1 MIERAGSRHGEGEP
15 DVKILRWNLAENA
28 TRNQL
33 LGDTL
38 LQLPP
43 DTRQRLEAAADA
55 AGVPDRHH
63 HDIGEV
69 LATIDGLVVSP
80 AVRDHMRA
88 IYTILAEAEA
98 AAHGCAVEQTHFHEV
113 GDGSRI
119 RNTLLVCLAVEA
131 TGVKRI
137 VATVAQTGQGEVEC
151 AHGTLSI
158 PAPATSA
165 IIARGIPVSERTLPG
180 ERMTPTSAAMIL
192 HFVDEFE

>member
-1 MIERAGSRHGEGEP
+1 
-15 DVKILRWNLAENA
+15 
-28 TRNQL
+28 
-33 LGDTL
+33 
-38 LQLPP
+38 
-43 DTRQRLEAAADA
+43 
-55 AGVPDRHH
+55 
-63 HDIGEV
+63 
-69 LATIDGLVVSP
+69 
-80 AVRDHMRA
+80 MRA

-98 AAHGCAVEQTHFHEV
+98 VAHGCAVEQTHFHEV

-119 RNTLLVCLAVEA
+119 RNTLLVCLAVED
-131 TGVKRI
+131 TGAKRI